1 MKYLTTRTR
10 IAIGLT
16 CLLVSVLLL
25 ATMLGV
31 VPDRDRAVIEGRS
44 ALCEAIA
51 VNSSLLV
58 TQQDLKRLEVILQT
72 TVRRNQDILSAAVRR
87 DNGKVLI
94 EAGNHQACWDPPPDG
109 RSTATQVQVPIRAG
123 SEKWG
128 SVEIRFR
135 PVAETGRGLAILP
148 PRGQM
153 VVFIAAVCFLLFL
166 LYLKKMLEYL
176 DPSKTVPGHVR
187 SALDT
192 LAEGLL
198 VLDSRER
205 IVLANHAF
213 ASIVGKSPEQLL
225 GCSASQ
231 LPWTGDQESPTVTS
245 LPWTTALQEK
255 LPRTGDIL
263 RLRAGKSEV
272 RTFMVNC
279 SPVLGHKGD
288 YRGVLAS
295 FDDVTQLEEK
305 EVELKKSKEA
315 AEAANRTKSEFLA
328 NMSHEIRTPMNAIL
342 GFTDVL
348 RRGLA
353 SSETERQEYLAT
365 VHSSG
370 KHLLRL
376 INDILDLSK
385 IEAGQMEV
393 EEIQCVP
400 HQLIAEIVTVLGA
413 RAAERG
419 ISLEYTT
426 TGPIPE
432 TIQSDPTRLRQI
444 LTNLVG
450 NAIKFTE
457 NGGVRVVARLHRHAT
472 RSQLAVD
479 VIDTGTGIAAE
490 SLKKIFDPF
499 SQADTTVTRRF
510 GGTGLGLTISRNF
523 AKALGGDLT
532 VASELGK
539 GSTFTVTI
547 DTGSLEGV
555 ALLDGD
561 ELELRS
567 KASSQQTAQ
576 ALPELPPARVLVADD
591 GEANRQ
597 LIKLVLTRAGMQVEA
612 AANGQIAVQMAADG
626 RFDLILMD
634 MQMPVMDGYT
644 ATARL
649 REQGLT
655 IPIVALTAAAMK
667 GDEEK
672 CRAAGCS
679 GFLTKPV
686 DIDEL
691 MRCLSAELG
700 GQDTQASDA
709 IPPGQGV
716 AATGSAAGERQ
727 DALPD
732 DGSEPT
738 SASQETEGVEGVIA
752 NPTATQLDDPQ
763 RNVDKRLAGSSPS
776 AAEAKKKRPPLV
788 SSLPMDDPEFRQI
801 VENFLPRLEEQTAA
815 MQAAWERRDHE
826 QVAFLAHWLKGAGG
840 TVGFATL
847 SEMAKTL
854 ELLAKQGRAD
864 EIDGAIDE
872 LTETVDSI
880 VITPA
885 EPFGDPVSTL

>member
-1 MKYLTTRTR
+1 MKYITTRTR
-10 IAIGLT
+10 IAFGLT

-25 ATMLGV
+25 ATLLGI

-51 VNSSLLV
+51 VNSSVLV
-58 TQQDLKRLEVILQT
+58 TQQDLKRLDAILQT
-72 TVRRNQDILSAAVRR
+72 TVRRNHDILSAAVRR
-87 DNGKVLI
+87 DNGKLLI
-94 EAGNHQACWDPPPDG
+94 EAGDHQACWDPPPDG
-109 RSTATQVQVPIRAG
+109 RSTDTQVQVPIRAG

-135 PVAETGRGLAILP
+135 PVAETATGLTILP
-148 PRGQM
+148 PRAQM
-153 VVFIAAVCFLLFL
+153 VAFIASACCLLFL
-166 LYLKKMLEYL
+166 FYLKKMLEYL

-213 ASIVGKSPEQLL
+213 ASIVGKSPEKLL
-225 GCSASQ
+225 GCAASQ
-231 LPWTGDQESPTVTS
+231 LPWITDPESGSETT
-245 LPWTTALQEK
+245 LPWTTALREK
-255 LPRTGDIL
+255 LPQTGDIL
-263 RLRAGKSEV
+263 RLKAGKGEV

-288 YRGVLAS
+288 YRGVLAG
-295 FDDVTQLEEK
+295 FDDITRLEEK

-315 AEAANRTKSEFLA
+315 AEDANRTKSEFLA

-353 SSETERQEYLAT
+353 SSEAERQEYLAT

-370 KHLLRL
+370 KHLLEL

-393 EEIQCVP
+393 EKMQCTP
-400 HQLIAEIVTVLGA
+400 HQLITEVVTVLGVRA
-413 RAAERG
+413 REQG

-426 TGPIPE
+426 VGPIPE
-432 TIQSDPTRLRQI
+432 TILSDPTRLRQI
-444 LTNLVG
+444 LTNLTG
-450 NAIKFTE
+450 NALKFTE
-457 NGGVRVVARLHRHAT
+457 TGGVKVVARLERHAD
-472 RSQLAVD
+472 RPQLAMD

-490 SLKKIFDPF
+490 ALKKIFDPF

-547 DTGSLEGV
+547 DTGPLDHV
-555 ALLDGD
+555 ALLDED
-561 ELELRS
+561 ELERRS
-567 KASSQQTAQ
+567 KASSQQGAA
-576 ALPELPPARVLVADD
+576 ALPELPPGRILVADD

-597 LIKLVLTRAGMQVEA
+597 LIKLVLTRAGMQIEE
-612 AANGQIAVQMAADG
+612 AANGQIAVEQAADG

-644 ATARL
+644 ATTRL

-667 GDEEK
+667 GDEER

-691 MRCLSAELG
+691 MRCLSEELKDL
-700 GQDTQASDA
+700 DTQTSGAV
-709 IPPGQGV
+709 PQGEGV
-716 AATGSAAGERQ
+716 AATEPVADEPPET
-727 DALPD
+727 LPD
-732 DGSEPT
+732 NGSE
-738 SASQETEGVEGVIA
+738 
-752 NPTATQLDDPQ
+752 PTATQLVEPRRQ
-763 RNVDKRLAGSSPS
+763 VDNRVAESPPSGS
-776 AAEAKKKRPPLV
+776 AAKKQRPPLV
-788 SSLPMDDPEFRQI
+788 SSLPMDDAEFRQI
-801 VENFLPRLEEQTAA
+801 VESFLPRLEEQMTAL
-815 MQAAWERRDHE
+815 QAAWERRDFE
-826 QVAFLAHWLKGAGG
+826 QVAFLAHWLKGSGG
-840 TVGFATL
+840 TVGFGIL
-847 SEMAKTL
+847 SEMAKGL
-854 ELLAKQGRAD
+854 EQLAKQEQAD
-864 EIDGAIDE
+864 EIDDAICE

-880 VITPA
+880 VMPPA
-885 EPFGDPVSTL
+885 EPAGNPVLP

>member
-1 MKYLTTRTR
+1 MKYITTRTR
-10 IAIGLT
+10 IAFGLT

-25 ATMLGV
+25 AVMLGI

-58 TQQDLKRLEVILQT
+58 TQQDIKRLRAILDT
-72 TVRRNQDILSAAVRR
+72 TVRRNDDILSAAVRR
-87 DNGKVLI
+87 ENGKLLI
-94 EAGNHQACWDPPPDG
+94 EAGDHQARWDPPEDG

-128 SVEIRFR
+128 SVELRFR
-135 PVAETGRGLAILP
+135 PVAETGTGLAILP
-148 PRGQM
+148 PRVQM
-153 VVFIAAVCFLLFL
+153 VAFVASACCLLFL
-166 LYLKKMLEYL
+166 FYLKKMLEYL

-198 VLDSRER
+198 VMDSRER

-213 ASIVGKSPEQLL
+213 ASIVGKSPEKLL
-225 GCSASQ
+225 GCAASH
-231 LPWTGDQESPTVTS
+231 LPWITDQESPS
-245 LPWTTALQEK
+245 DANLPWTTALQEK
-255 LPRTGDIL
+255 LPQTGDIL
-263 RLRAGKSEV
+263 RLKVGKSEV

-305 EVELKKSKEA
+305 EIELKKSKEA
-315 AEAANRTKSEFLA
+315 AEDANRTKSEFLA

-353 SSETERQEYLAT
+353 ASETERQEYLAT

-370 KHLLRL
+370 KHLLSL

-393 EEIQCVP
+393 EEIECAP
-400 HQLIAEIVTVLGA
+400 HQLIAEIVTVLGT
-413 RAAERG
+413 RAGERG
-419 ISLEYTT
+419 ISLECATA
-426 TGPIPE
+426 GPIPE

-457 NGGVRVVARLHRHAT
+457 TGGVKVVTRLERNAG
-472 RSQLAVD
+472 RSQLAID
-479 VIDTGTGIAAE
+479 VVDTGAGIAAE
-490 SLKKIFDPF
+490 AQKKIFDPF

-523 AKALGGDLT
+523 AQALGGGLT

-547 DTGSLEGV
+547 DTGPLEGV

-561 ELELRS
+561 ELERRS
-567 KASSQQTAQ
+567 KTSSQQAAQ
-576 ALPELPPARVLVADD
+576 ALPELPPGRILVADD
-591 GEANRQ
+591 GDANRQ
-597 LIKLVLTRAGMQVEA
+597 LIKLVLSRAGMQVEE
-612 AANGQIAVQMAADG
+612 AANGQIAVEMATDG

-644 ATARL
+644 ATTRL
-649 REQGLT
+649 RDQGLT

-691 MRCLSAELG
+691 MQCLSTELG
-700 GQDTQASDA
+700 NRE
-709 IPPGQGV
+709 V
-716 AATGSAAGERQ
+716 AATDPAVGERKA
-727 DALPD
+727 ALPD
-732 DGSEPT
+732 DGSGQIPSSRQT
-738 SASQETEGVEGVIA
+738 VSTEA
-752 NPTATQLDDPQ
+752 L
-763 RNVDKRLAGSSPS
+763 
-776 AAEAKKKRPPLV
+776 AAELDTPIESTPSQRRAKRQRPPLF

-801 VENFLPRLEEQTAA
+801 VEDFLPKLREKTSA
-815 MQAAWERRDHE
+815 MQAAWKSRDLA
-826 QVAFLAHWLKGAGG
+826 QVAFLAHWLKGVGG
-840 TVGFATL
+840 TVGFAVL
-847 SEMAKTL
+847 SEMARNL
-854 ELLAKQGRAD
+854 EQLSKQDRVD

-872 LTETVDSI
+872 LIETVKSI
-880 VITPA
+880 TIPPPEVAANPELA
-885 EPFGDPVSTL
+885 